1 LSPNLAIGPPVLRAA
16 EVIATVSSIY
26 VRADPNQPRTHA
38 Q

>member
-1 LSPNLAIGPPVLRAA
+1 VLRAA

-26 VRADPNQPRTHA
+26 VRADPNHPRTHA

>member
-1 LSPNLAIGPPVLRAA
+1 VLRAD

>member
-1 LSPNLAIGPPVLRAA
+1 VLRAA

-26 VRADPNQPRTHA
+26 VRADPNRPRTHA